1 MPERYAR
8 CHPEQTPLYRIGTR
22 HLEIWLAERSLGEH
36 PVAVHIE
43 EELRSYLRCGI
54 LSFGSALNRHV
65 LLHVCVTD
73 GFFCSDATGD
83 QEDAGDPSVRFFA
96 ARPITPGDL
105 DTLHRPRAKPTHSV
119 VQTRGT
125 ARRCGRG
132 RHARMEAQ
140 WAFDRCK
147 RLDQSRRSHDNS
159 PIAWAKLLARIAE
172 AFPLEC
178 PVCGGDIRLIAFITE
193 PGPIR
198 KILTHLGE
206 PLEPPPVS
214 PARGPPIDWGKL
226 VQIHDDREAVQASP
240 DELPVI
246 DIHSL

>member
-1 MPERYAR
+1 MRPRGSASPTVVAICHQPASSFHAAQPCTPHRVPERYAR

-65 LLHVCVTD
+65 HLHVCVTD

-105 DTLHRPRAKPTHSV
+105 DTL
-119 VQTRGT
+119 T
-125 ARRCGRG
+125 ARVP
-132 RHARMEAQ
+132 
-140 WAFDRCK
+140 
-147 RLDQSRRSHDNS
+147 N
-159 PIAWAKLLARIAE
+159 
-172 AFPLEC
+172 
-178 PVCGGDIRLIAFITE
+178 RLIRWFRRA
-193 PGPIR
+193 G
-198 KILTHLGE
+198 LLDAAAAADMLGWE
-206 PLEPPPVS
+206 HSGLSIDASVWISLDDPPTTPES
-214 PARGPPIDWGKL
+214 RGPSCLRG
-226 VQIHDDREAVQASP
+226 
-240 DELPVI
+240 LPRRFR
-246 DIHSL
+246 SSARCAAATSG

>member
-1 MPERYAR
+1 MRPRGSASPTVVAICHQPASSFHAAQPCTPHRVPERYAR

-65 LLHVCVTD
+65 HLHVCVTD

-132 RHARMEAQ
+132 RHARMGAQ

-178 PVCGGDIRLIAFITE
+178 PVCGGDIRLIAFVLLSRRFSTPIC
-193 PGPIR
+193 PGR
-198 KILTHLGE
+198 FG
-206 PLEPPPVS
+206 
-214 PARGPPIDWGKL
+214 A
-226 VQIHDDREAVQASP
+226 
-240 DELPVI
+240 
-246 DIHSL
+246 